1 MLWSID
7 KVSYFLIRFKMASH
21 VVGGQY
27 IFIELFVLH
36 SLDRKYFFLCYVF
49 IGIISL
55 SDAPK
60 SAQAQSHIP
69 TRK

>member
-1 MLWSID
+1 
-7 KVSYFLIRFKMASH
+7 MASH

-27 IFIELFVLH
+27 IFFELFVLH
-36 SLDRKYFFLCYVF
+36 SLDHKYFFLCYVF
-49 IGIISL
+49 IGIICL